1 MLLRILYTLKVIRMI
16 DANLE
21 MTDKIGYLLFKKG
34 IIDEVILE
42 KALNAKA
49 NDKNKIKRNLAQI
62 LVQDFKY
69 DHDLIFREVAL
80 LYAFRELDTRPEEIP
95 PQRIEQIKQLINNV
109 PDQLKLQLMEHK
121 IIPFMYDD
129 RMREKLIIA
138 AIDPTDRNIPKIAF
152 GLNAKKYE
160 VIYIRKKDYDKLINT
175 VIPPEN
181 VFLKMMEQS
190 DESEVHIEDENSL
203 DEDVLNAE
211 INKSALINLVEGA
224 LVEAVRKGAS
234 DIHFIPKSGNKTEIM
249 MRVDGGLQRWHI
261 QEGTLPEAVMAVV
274 KDRSKGMDR
283 FERERAQ
290 DGFIQREIDGHIIRF
305 RVSVLPMVGT
315 ELKNKFESVVIRI
328 LDDRKVI
335 KDLDKLGLTGYTK
348 DVFVKA
354 INQPQGMIILT
365 GPTGSGKSTT
375 LVAALYQVIDPT
387 VNVLT
392 VEDPVEYVIEGARQL
407 KIGYK
412 MNFEQAIR
420 SILRHDPDIVLV
432 GEMRDKETA
441 ETAIK
446 LANTGHLTF
455 STLHTNDAPSAV
467 ARLYKMGIEPFLI
480 AYAINLIVA
489 QRLIRTLCNN
499 CKKQVVSYDEGL
511 MSAAGLKIEEYQQY
525 TIYEAGG
532 CEKCNNTGYKGRMA
546 IHEALYFT
554 KELRQ
559 IIVRSGIEV
568 DEEAIRVQA
577 KKDGSL
583 SLRDSGFEKA
593 KLGLTSIQEVVAAT
607 SED

>member
-1 MLLRILYTLKVIRMI
+1 MI
-16 DANLE
+16 ETNLE

-34 IIDEVILE
+34 IIDGQMLE
-42 KALNAKA
+42 KALAAKT
-49 NDKNKIKRNLAQI
+49 NDKSKIKRNLAQI
-62 LVQDFKY
+62 LVQDFKF
-69 DHDLIFREVAL
+69 DHDTIFREVAI
-80 LYAFRELDTRPEEIP
+80 LYAFRELETRPEDIP
-95 PQRIEQIKQLINNV
+95 DSRLDSIKNMIIGSGDAIKMQILEN
-109 PDQLKLQLMEHK
+109 K
-121 IIPFMYDD
+121 IIPFMFDERNKD
-129 RMREKLIIA
+129 KLIIA

-160 VIYIRKKDYDKLINT
+160 VIFIRKKDYEKLIEK
-175 VIPPEN
+175 IFPPEN
-181 VFLKMMEQS
+181 EFLKAMEENVQM
-190 DESEVHIEDENSL
+190 DIEEGREDASL
-203 DEDVLNAE
+203 DEQELDAE

-224 LVEAVRKGAS
+224 LVEGVRKGAS
-234 DIHFIPKSGNKTEIM
+234 DIHFIPRSGNKTHIM
-249 MRVDGGLQRWHI
+249 FRIDGNLQTWYI
-261 QEGTLPEAVMAVV
+261 QEGTLPEAVVAVV
-274 KDRSKGMDR
+274 KDRAKGMDR
-283 FERERAQ
+283 FEREMAQ
-290 DGFIQREIDGHIIRF
+290 DGFIQREIDNIIIRF
-305 RVSVLPMVGT
+305 RVSILPMVGT

-335 KDLDKLGLTGYTK
+335 RDLDKLGLAGTARK
-348 DVFVKA
+348 SFEKA
-354 INQPQGMIILT
+354 INEPQGMVILT

-375 LVAALYQVIDPT
+375 LVAALYQVITPE

-441 ETAIK
+441 EIAIK

-489 QRLIRTLCNN
+489 ERLIRRLCPK
-499 CKKQVVSYDEGL
+499 CKKRVINFDEGL
-511 MSAAGLKIEEYQQY
+511 MSAAELNIAEWRNY
-525 TIYEAGG
+525 TIYQAVG
-532 CEKCNNTGYKGRMA
+532 CEECNQTGYKGRLA

-559 IIVRSGIEV
+559 LIVKSGIEV
-568 DEEAIRVQA
+568 DEESLRIQA
-577 KKDGSL
+577 KKDGTL
-583 SLRDSGFEKA
+583 NLREAGLEKV
-593 KLGLTSIQEVVAAT
+593 KMGLTSIEEVLAGT
-607 SED
+607 SES

>member
-1 MLLRILYTLKVIRMI
+1 MI
-16 DANLE
+16 DTNLE

-34 IIDEVILE
+34 IIDAQMLE
-42 KALNAKA
+42 KALTAKS
-49 NDKNKIKRNLAQI
+49 NDRSKIKRNLAQI
-62 LVQDFKY
+62 LVQDFGF
-69 DHDLIFREVAL
+69 DHDMIFREVAI
-80 LYAFRELDTRPEEIP
+80 LYAFRELDTAVEDIP
-95 PQRIEQIKQLINNV
+95 PQRLESIKQRVNNAGEV
-109 PDQLKLQLMEHK
+109 LKNQMLEHK
-121 IIPFMYDD
+121 VIPFMYDERIKD
-129 RMREKLIIA
+129 KLILA

-160 VIYIRKKDYDKLINT
+160 VIYIKKRDYEKLINT
-175 VIPPEN
+175 ILPPEN
-181 VFLKMMEQS
+181 VYLKMMEEAEPEFQIDK
-190 DESEVHIEDENSL
+190 DETGL
-203 DEDVLNAE
+203 DEEALDAE
-211 INKSALINLVEGA
+211 INRSALINLVEGA
-224 LVEAVRKGAS
+224 LVEGVRRGAS
-234 DIHFIPKSGNKTEIM
+234 DIHFVPISNNKTEILF
-249 MRVDGGLQRWHI
+249 RVDGGLLLWHI
-261 QEGTLPEAVMAVV
+261 QESTLPEAVVAVV

-290 DGFIQREIDGHIIRF
+290 DGFIQREIDGIVIRF

-335 KDLDKLGLTGYTK
+335 RDLDKLGLTGYAR

-354 INQPQGMIILT
+354 INQPQGMVILT

-375 LVAALYQVIDPT
+375 LVAALYQVVDPS

-489 QRLIRTLCNN
+489 QRLIRKLCPD
-499 CKKQVVSYDEGL
+499 CKKKVANFDEEFMNSLGL
-511 MSAAGLKIEEYQQY
+511 NIAEWRNYI
-525 TIYEAGG
+525 IYEPRG
-532 CEKCNNTGYKGRMA
+532 CDKCNKTGYKGRLA

-554 KELRQ
+554 KEIRQ
-559 IIVRSGIEV
+559 IIVRSGVEV
-568 DEEAIRVQA
+568 DEEKIRIQA

-583 SLRDSGFEKA
+583 NLREAGFEKV
-593 KLGLTSIQEVVAAT
+593 KLGLTSLEEVIAGT
-607 SED
+607 TDE

>member
-1 MLLRILYTLKVIRMI
+1 MI
-16 DANLE
+16 DTNLE

-34 IIDEVILE
+34 IIDSAVLE
-42 KALNAKA
+42 KALAAKA
-49 NDKNKIKRNLAQI
+49 NDKGKIKRNLAQI
-62 LVQDFKY
+62 LVQDFNY
-69 DHDLIFREVAL
+69 DHDTIFREVAI
-80 LYAFRELDTRPEEIP
+80 LYAFRELEINPDEIP
-95 PQRIEQIKQLINNV
+95 QRRIEAIKQMMNDTNE
-109 PDQLKLQLMEHK
+109 QLKNQMLEHK

-129 RMREKLIIA
+129 RMKDKLILA
-138 AIDPTDRNIPKIAF
+138 AIDPTDRNIPKVAF
-152 GLNAKKYE
+152 GLQAKKYE
-160 VIYIRKKDYDKLINT
+160 VVYIKKKDFERLIQI
-175 VIPPEN
+175 VLPPEN
-181 VFLKMMEQS
+181 VYLKAMEEVAPEIEIERE
-190 DESEVHIEDENSL
+190 ESTL
-203 DEDVLNAE
+203 DEEELDAE

-224 LVEAVRKGAS
+224 LLEGVRRGAS
-234 DIHFIPKSGNKTEIM
+234 DVHFIPRAGNKTEINF
-249 MRVDGGLQRWHI
+249 RIDGKLQVWHV
-261 QEGTLPEAVMAVV
+261 QENTLPEAVVAVV

-283 FERERAQ
+283 FEREKAQ
-290 DGFIQREIDGHIIRF
+290 DGFIQRDIDGNIIRF

-335 KDLDKLGLTGYTK
+335 RDIDKLGLAGYAK
-348 DVFVKA
+348 EVFLKA
-354 INQPQGMIILT
+354 INQPQGMVILT

-375 LVAALYQVIDPT
+375 LVAALYQVIDPS

-441 ETAIK
+441 EVAIK

-489 QRLIRTLCNN
+489 QRLVRRLCPD
-499 CKKQVVSYDEGL
+499 CKKKVANFDESV
-511 MSAAGLKIEEYQQY
+511 MRAAGLNIAEWRNYVV
-525 TIYEAGG
+525 YEPKG
-532 CEKCNNTGYKGRMA
+532 CDKCNKTGYKGRLA

-554 KELRQ
+554 KEIRE

-568 DEEAIRVQA
+568 DEEKIRLQA
-577 KKDGSL
+577 KKEGML
-583 SLRDSGFEKA
+583 NLREAGLEKV
-593 KLGLTSIQEVVAAT
+593 KLGLTSIEEVIAST
-607 SED
+607 SEG

>member
-1 MLLRILYTLKVIRMI
+1 MI
-16 DANLE
+16 DTNLE

-34 IIDEVILE
+34 IIDAQTLE
-42 KALNAKA
+42 KALNAKT
-49 NDKNKIKRNLAQI
+49 NDKSKIKRNLAQL
-62 LVQDFKY
+62 LVQDFNY
-69 DHDLIFREVAL
+69 EHDTIFREVAI
-80 LYAFRELDTRPEEIP
+80 LYAFRELDVPPEEIP
-95 PQRIEQIKQLINNV
+95 PQRIESIKQLINNS
-109 PDQLKLQLMEHK
+109 PEGLKGQMLEHK
-121 IIPFMYDD
+121 VIPFMYDERIKD
-129 RMREKLIIA
+129 KLVLA

-160 VIYIRKKDYDKLINT
+160 VIYIKKKDYEKLINT
-175 VIPPEN
+175 IIPPEN
-181 VFLKMMEQS
+181 VYLKMMEEADSEIQIEQ
-190 DESEVHIEDENSL
+190 DEGSL
-203 DEDVLNAE
+203 DEEQLNAE

-224 LVEAVRKGAS
+224 LVEGVRKGAS
-234 DIHFIPKSGNKTEIM
+234 DIHFIPRSGNKTEIFI
-249 MRVDGGLQRWHI
+249 RIDGNLQTWHV
-261 QEGTLPEAVMAVV
+261 QEGTLPEAVVAVV

-283 FERERAQ
+283 FEREMAQ
-290 DGFIQREIDGHIIRF
+290 DGFIQREIDGQVIRF

-335 KDLDKLGLTGYTK
+335 RDLDKLGLVGDARK
-348 DVFVKA
+348 SFEKA
-354 INQPQGMIILT
+354 ISQPQGMVIMT

-375 LVAALYQVIDPT
+375 LVAALHQVIDPS

-392 VEDPVEYVIEGARQL
+392 VEDPVEYVINGARQL
-407 KIGYK
+407 KIGHK

-441 ETAIK
+441 EVAIK

-480 AYAINLIVA
+480 AYAINIIVA
-489 QRLIRTLCNN
+489 QRLVRKLCED
-499 CKKQVVSYDEGL
+499 CKKKVTSIDEAL
-511 MSAAGLKIEEYQQY
+511 VEAAGLNISEWKNYP
-525 TIYEAGG
+525 IYEPKG
-532 CEKCNNTGYKGRMA
+532 CEKCNKTGYKGRIA

-554 KELRQ
+554 KEIRQ

-568 DEEAIRVQA
+568 DEEKIRIQA
-577 KKDGSL
+577 KKDGML
-583 SLRDSGFEKA
+583 TLRESGLDKV
-593 KLGLTSIQEVVAAT
+593 KLGITSIEEVLAGT
-607 SED
+607 TEE